1 MCHAVGVPTT
11 TPTRPAPAAAGA
23 ASAEEPRPEPF
34 VPRRGHA
41 SAGLPTEV
49 AIAAVGVVLLLVVLV
64 VCLSIG
70 SVTVAPADT
79 LRVLGDHLGLG
90 GAVASPIDDQI
101 VWELRAPRVLAAA
114 LVGASLALAGA
125 ALQVTVRNALA
136 DPQVLGASAGA
147 STGAVLVLTVF
158 GAAGFA
164 WLSVGAFAG
173 AGAALVLVL
182 LLGAGRQGLDAA
194 RLVLAGVAVAAFF
207 TAITS
212 WLQFR
217 ADPDRLQTI
226 VFWLMGSLAGV
237 RWEALVWLAP
247 VVLVA
252 GAVIVAQAPRLDALA
267 QGDVA
272 ATSLGVDPARLRVLL
287 VLCSALLTGAAIAV
301 AGGIGFVGLV
311 IPHVVRMVR
320 GGSHHRTLV
329 PTALLGA
336 VYLPTM
342 DLLSRT
348 VQAPEELPIG
358 VLTALV
364 GCPFFVVLLRRRRV
378 GGLG

>member
-1 MCHAVGVPTT
+1 VSTT
-11 TPTRPAPAAAGA
+11 TPTRPAPAADGA
-23 ASAEEPRPEPF
+23 LPEGDPRPQPTP
-34 VPRRGHA
+34 PRRRRA
-41 SAGLPTEV
+41 SGGLPTEA
-49 AIAAVGVVLLLVVLV
+49 AIAVAGVLLLLAVLV
-64 VCLSIG
+64 VCVSIG

-79 LRVLGDHLGLG
+79 LRVVGDHLGLG

-101 VWELRAPRVLAAA
+101 GWELRVPRVLAAA
-114 LVGASLALAGA
+114 LVGAALALAGA

-147 STGAVLVLTVF
+147 STGAVLALTVL
-158 GAAGFA
+158 GATGVA
-164 WLSVGAFAG
+164 WLSIGAFAG
-173 AGAALVLVL
+173 AAAALALVL
-182 LLGAGRQGLDAA
+182 LLGAGWQGMDAP

-217 ADPDRLQTI
+217 ADPDRLQAI

-237 RWEALVWLAP
+237 RWDALAWLAP
-247 VVLVA
+247 VVLVV
-252 GAVIVAQAPRLDALA
+252 GVVIVAQAPRLDALA

-272 ATSLGVDPARLRVLL
+272 ATSLGVDPVRLRVLL
-287 VLCSALLTGAAIAV
+287 VVCTALLTGAAIAV

-311 IPHVVRMVR
+311 IPHVVRMLR
-320 GGSHHRTLV
+320 GGSHRRTLV

-336 VYLPTM
+336 IYLPLM

-364 GCPFFVVLLRRRRV
+364 GCPFFVLLLRRRRV

>member
-1 MCHAVGVPTT
+1 LTS

-23 ASAEEPRPEPF
+23 LPAGEPLPQPAP
-34 VPRRGHA
+34 PRRRRA
-41 SAGLPTEV
+41 SGGLPTEA
-49 AIAAVGVVLLLVVLV
+49 AIAVAGVLLLLAVLV
-64 VCLSIG
+64 VCVSIG

-79 LRVLGDHLGLG
+79 LRVVGDHLGLG
-90 GAVASPIDDQI
+90 GVVASPIDDQI
-101 VWELRAPRVLAAA
+101 VWELRVPRVLAAA
-114 LVGASLALAGA
+114 LVGAALALAGA

-147 STGAVLVLTVF
+147 STGAVLALTVL
-158 GAAGFA
+158 GATGVA
-164 WLSVGAFAG
+164 WLSIGAFAG
-173 AGAALVLVL
+173 AGAALALVL
-182 LLGAGRQGLDAA
+182 LLGAGRQGMDAP

-217 ADPDRLQTI
+217 ADPDRLQAI

-237 RWEALVWLAP
+237 RWDALVWLAP
-247 VVLVA
+247 VVLVV
-252 GAVIVAQAPRLDALA
+252 GVVIVAQAPRLDALA

-272 ATSLGVDPARLRVLL
+272 ATSLGVDPVRLRVLL
-287 VLCSALLTGAAIAV
+287 VVCTALLTGAAIAV

-311 IPHVVRMVR
+311 IPHVVRMLR
-320 GGSHHRTLV
+320 GGSHRRTLV

-336 VYLPTM
+336 IYLPLM

-364 GCPFFVVLLRRRRV
+364 GCPFFVLLLRRRRV